1 MIDPKDERLVVGA
14 QVIYKQPHMERG
26 EAGLVSSLQSL
37 PRYIHVRFGLNAT
50 GAACSPCD
58 LSFTFGEVKNAP

>member
-1 MIDPKDERLVVGA
+1 MIDPKDPRLVIGA
-14 QVIYKQPHMERG
+14 QVVYKQPHMERG

-37 PRYIHVRFGLNAT
+37 PRYVHVRFGLNAV

-58 LSFTFGEVKNAP
+58 LSFTYEKSKK